1 MATFDEVWRE
11 LRGRLCEGTEIPNWS
26 YDHGYTGKVTRIERV
41 YYDSITVSGER
52 TTERRDVLRTDFKK
66 VFEFWDRYKQG
77 LLPRDDIQKI
87 SRNSTYIFS
96 LLHWLEQPER
106 IQNTL

>member
-11 LRGRLCEGTEIPNWS
+11 LGARLSEGTEIPNWS

-41 YYDSITVSGER
+41 YYDSITVSGDR
-52 TTERRDVLRTDFKK
+52 TTKHRAVPGTDFKK

-77 LLPRDDIQKI
+77 LIPRDDIQEI

-96 LLHWLEQPER
+96 LLHWLEQSEG